1 MINVKVKQSNYRPVQ
16 ALRVPAGWGSQ
27 ISRQSAHE
35 GCYECT
41 CGCIIRMCTE
51 ILNNWTKLN
60 YIRLCVIKWFCFIL
74 TDRLTQIFSKT
85 AVRNCHSTPRENPP
99 PKKSPVLTHRAAEDV
114 NLEKYNFTLVFSILF
129 FLWLIWRN
137 SPPVGQGHLIREVSR
152 SHTTTHH
159 RR

>member
-1 MINVKVKQSNYRPVQ
+1 MLKIQNMINVKVKQSNYRPVQ

-85 AVRNCHSTPRENPP
+85 AVRNCHSTPREPPP
-99 PKKSPVLTHRAAEDV
+99 PKEPSSHTQSSRRCKSRKVQLY
-114 NLEKYNFTLVFSILF
+114 LSVFDSLF
-129 FLWLIWRN
+129 FMINLAQQ
-137 SPPVGQGHLIREVSR
+137 SPSGSGPPHSR
-152 SHTTTHH
+152 SF
-159 RR
+159 